1 MDAVE
6 LKTKRLVLRPFSLAD
21 VEDVF
26 EYATSPGWGKYLLR
40 PPKPYMRRDAEESVA
55 RSLLMPWDSHPR
67 FAMVLDGKVIGS
79 ISVRVE
85 ADNQRAEVS
94 YSLSSYQW
102 GKGLMPEALK
112 GVLTW
117 AFDAYNLRKVF
128 ARIHVDNKQSRRV
141 AEKLGMKLEGILR
154 AHEVFVSGEEP
165 SDVCYYGILWHE
177 LSA

>member
-6 LKTKRLVLRPFSLAD
+6 LKTERLVLRPFSLAD

-26 EYATSPGWGKYLLR
+26 EYATSPGWGKYLLHV
-40 PPKPYMRRDAEESVA
+40 PQPYTRHHAEEFVA
-55 RSLLMPWDSHPR
+55 RSVLRLWDSQPR
-67 FAMVLDGKVIGS
+67 FAIVLGGKVIGG
-79 ISVRVE
+79 VDVE
-85 ADNQRAEVS
+85 TNNQCAEVG
-94 YSLSSYQW
+94 YGLSSYHW

-112 GVLTW
+112 GILPW

-154 AHEVFVSGEEP
+154 SHELFYGEP
-165 SDVCYYGILWHE
+165 GDQCYYGILRHE
-177 LSA
+177 WGV